1 MLLSL
6 DFACLRKGG
15 AMSVGA
21 GPIFEEY
28 IRHDENQEIKITLK
42 QI

>member
-6 DFACLRKGG
+6 DFACLRKGD
-15 AMSVGA
+15 AMSFGA
-21 GPIFEEY
+21 GPIFQEY